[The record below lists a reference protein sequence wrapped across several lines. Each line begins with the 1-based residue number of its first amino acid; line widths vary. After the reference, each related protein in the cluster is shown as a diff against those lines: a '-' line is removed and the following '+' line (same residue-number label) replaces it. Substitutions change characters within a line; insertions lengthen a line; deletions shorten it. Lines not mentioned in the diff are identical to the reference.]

1 MDWSAFPFVEYFP
14 SERFPKWEDWKLYYL
29 DVVDV
34 LQMGE
39 DQAMSSM
46 LGLLRGWALQV
57 VLDLPFRFWLSE
69 TGEVVMSLEQYFDII
84 DERLSL
90 IKGKNCDHTDSSRS
104 RGRNITEEEAESE
117 KSQAE
122 GRIKYS
128 LNENSDGISELSEV
142 GLDLVATGCSSQDE
156 AMRKFQNVVD
166 LLQLSEEQAE
176 QLSLSMFGEE
186 QVGIKYRYDER
197 TGQEII
203 VIPSEWLETNIASTE
218 FEEETFESFDAE
230 ACRGKEN
237 ACNRAEQCKNFD
249 AGKGSEHREFES
261 QVEKQ
266 EEERKHRETLNH
278 VDIESKKQRRLQ
290 EENRE
295 KFLSKLEKVV
305 TPEGFVYYV
314 DNSSANNGGDDCFP
328 NSDSDNGGSKDEEV
342 EFRSEQN
349 ELAVCTQEKNSDCLD
364 LLSPEFLSLVGGGE
378 VDMREM
384 ESNQRTFAESL
395 AEDYLRATW
404 NEGIDT
410 VIEEVPCVVERRGCV
425 SSRDEVDSFR
435 NKNKIRE
442 KSIGSVCPASVRSGH
457 WRCTDLQTNSIA
469 EIFRQVEWSGNPGD
483 LKGKWLKL
491 WAVNN
496 PQGDAAV
503 KEFEAEL
510 EIITRAVVDF
520 QNDRCVFRSPKIL
533 NRLNRIQVLSRGC
546 QVDSCWE
553 TTGVLEVNGSG
564 TSNAD
569 YVQGADN
576 CPSVIS
582 VLQPG
587 NSSGEY
593 RLQMLSL
600 ARVAEFEWEN
610 SSEIPTEGII
620 VAIST
625 RERDQLSSFTEVIER
640 VAVCLVNDTIKTT
653 VHHKGVMVAYR
664 PVSEECQELQRSHN
678 RTLGVENQSCLSR
691 SDLWARLE
699 KNLSRVEDTWPEEED
714 GGETVPVRQKYT
726 PRQSGTHLNKFFLT
740 TPILRENLIVPTCHN
755 NWRTAEVSLVENILR
770 ALEQFFMK
778 SQKDLRESFSFQWSS
793 QERNL
798 GQQRTA
804 RRKRVGFRSQY
815 TKFYKKRLENFES
828 GVRKR
833 NLRRR
838 KCRMEADLSRSE
850 QSAELRGSCCEDL
863 GSRSCGQVSA
873 EESKSCSSPEDLATN
888 ERKNGQVS
896 QFRSSSHQLIYSTMV
911 TEKLIAT
918 EELDFRSTL
927 DSEAGNSLGRSEVID
942 VMTSDRV
949 EDRYLDAQLNAEVEG
964 TEELRRFNEGDIGHS
979 NVWMVERD
987 SDDLWFR
994 MGVAYDCVNQGH
1006 GPRKECYPFSL
1017 GYSNDFGIRSEEVD
1031 SMPIAG
1037 YPTVDSTNDVVY
1049 SRRREPQS
1057 VADLHYEMMGS
1068 IGDVHHRREEFCQTG
1083 FCFNG
1088 CEDLLS
1094 RGTMW
1099 LQTSRKEKWSRL
1111 KLMKRWC
1118 WRRRPP
1124 DVRCWSREE
1133 MGGHPFKHRRK
1144 KDFEEVQSVS

>member
-69 TGEVVMSLEQYFDII
+69 NGEVVMSLEQYFDII

-176 QLSLSMFGEE
+176 QLGLSMLGEVNGEE
-186 QVGIKYRYDER
+186 QVGIKYRYDQR

-203 VIPSEWLETNIASTE
+203 VIPSEWLEANVASTGFKKE
-218 FEEETFESFDAE
+218 SIERFDEEARRGNEVEECKYFDE
-230 ACRGKEN
+230 ERDFG
-237 ACNRAEQCKNFD
+237 D
-249 AGKGSEHREFES
+249 RELQS
-261 QVEKQ
+261 QNTKKIEEKQ
-266 EEERKHRETLNH
+266 RRETLML
-278 VDIESKKQRRLQ
+278 VDIESKEPRRLQ
-290 EENRE
+290 EENRG

-469 EIFRQVEWSGNPGD
+469 EIFRQVEWSGNPAD

-503 KEFEAEL
+503 KEFQAEL
-510 EIITRAVVDF
+510 ESRSSAVVDF
-520 QNDRCVFRSPKIL
+520 ENERSVVQSPQNL
-533 NRLNRIQVLSRGC
+533 NRRDRIQVLSRGYEAC
-546 QVDSCWE
+546 LYWDTARVFES
-553 TTGVLEVNGSG
+553 SG
-564 TSNAD
+564 TSTSAAD
-569 YVQGADN
+569 LEEVFDN
-576 CPSVIS
+576 CTSIEQEEQLEVIS
-582 VLQPG
+582 
-587 NSSGEY
+587 
-593 RLQMLSL
+593 R
-600 ARVAEFEWEN
+600 A
-610 SSEIPTEGII
+610 SE
-620 VAIST
+620 
-625 RERDQLSSFTEVIER
+625 
-640 VAVCLVNDTIKTT
+640 
-653 VHHKGVMVAYR
+653 GV
-664 PVSEECQELQRSHN
+664 VSW
-678 RTLGVENQSCLSR
+678 G
-691 SDLWARLE
+691 
-699 KNLSRVEDTWPEEED
+699 
-714 GGETVPVRQKYT
+714 
-726 PRQSGTHLNKFFLT
+726 
-740 TPILRENLIVPTCHN
+740 
-755 NWRTAEVSLVENILR
+755 TAEVFTVPKPTKEKAQWICNLDHCKSAGEFTKRTDNELQKGPQLLSMARMRTFQRVFEHTVPAIRKELEFGQASLVVSGEESITALNEFETVDLKKKVQLLGRARDTIVKWDATSDFPQLDAVFESLVMLTDNFHSYNEVVETFSQFHLGGGGSSDVTDGQRRVESCDKLSVFRISVENVLSW
-770 ALEQFFMK
+770 LEFLLVLMFGIMK
-778 SQKDLRESFSFQWSS
+778 SFWKF
-793 QERNL
+793 ER
-798 GQQRTA
+798 
-804 RRKRVGFRSQY
+804 
-815 TKFYKKRLENFES
+815 
-828 GVRKR
+828 
-833 NLRRR
+833 
-838 KCRMEADLSRSE
+838 
-850 QSAELRGSCCEDL
+850 
-863 GSRSCGQVSA
+863 
-873 EESKSCSSPEDLATN
+873 
-888 ERKNGQVS
+888 
-896 QFRSSSHQLIYSTMV
+896 
-911 TEKLIAT
+911 
-918 EELDFRSTL
+918 
-927 DSEAGNSLGRSEVID
+927 
-942 VMTSDRV
+942 
-949 EDRYLDAQLNAEVEG
+949 
-964 TEELRRFNEGDIGHS
+964 
-979 NVWMVERD
+979 
-987 SDDLWFR
+987 
-994 MGVAYDCVNQGH
+994 
-1006 GPRKECYPFSL
+1006 
-1017 GYSNDFGIRSEEVD
+1017 SNDSQIL
-1031 SMPIAG
+1031 A
-1037 YPTVDSTNDVVY
+1037 
-1049 SRRREPQS
+1049 
-1057 VADLHYEMMGS
+1057 
-1068 IGDVHHRREEFCQTG
+1068 
-1083 FCFNG
+1083 
-1088 CEDLLS
+1088 
-1094 RGTMW
+1094 
-1099 LQTSRKEKWSRL
+1099 EKT
-1111 KLMKRWC
+1111 
-1118 WRRRPP
+1118 
-1124 DVRCWSREE
+1124 E
-1133 MGGHPFKHRRK
+1133 
-1144 KDFEEVQSVS
+1144 

>member
-39 DQAMSSM
+39 DLAMSSM
-46 LGLLRGWALQV
+46 LGLLRGWAMQAV
-57 VLDLPFRFWLSE
+57 SDLPFRFWLSE
-69 TGEVVMSLEQYFDII
+69 TGEVVMSLGQYFDII
-84 DERLSL
+84 EERLS
-90 IKGKNCDHTDSSRS
+90 ISREENCDCTDSIRS
-104 RGRNITEEEAESE
+104 RRGVVSEEKAESE

-142 GLDLVATGCSSQDE
+142 GLDLVATGCSSQVE

-186 QVGIKYRYDER
+186 QVGIKYRYDQR

-203 VIPSEWLETNIASTE
+203 VIPSEWLETNIASTD
-218 FEEETFESFDAE
+218 FKKESFECFDEE

-249 AGKGSEHREFES
+249 AGKGSEERKLELR
-261 QVEKQ
+261 VEKQ
-266 EEERKHRETLNH
+266 EEQRKRRETLTH
-278 VDIESKKQRRLQ
+278 VDIESKEQRRLQ

-305 TPEGFVYYV
+305 TPEGFEYYV
-314 DNSSANNGGDDCFP
+314 DRSSANDKGDDCFFM
-328 NSDSDNGGSKDEEV
+328 SDLYFEGSEDDETELPP
-342 EFRSEQN
+342 EFFGF
-349 ELAVCTQEKNSDCLD
+349 TQETILKDVHLMV
-364 LLSPEFLSLVGGGE
+364 PEFLSLVGGGE

-384 ESNQRTFAESL
+384 ESNQRTFAECL
-395 AEDYLRATW
+395 AEDNLRA
-404 NEGIDT
+404 NLIEKIGG

-425 SSRDEVDSFR
+425 SSRDEVESFR

-442 KSIGSVCPASVRSGH
+442 KSNGSVCSAIGSSGP
-457 WRCTDLQTNSIA
+457 WQCTDLQTNRTG
-469 EIFRQVEWSGNPGD
+469 EICRQDQRSDNPCD
-483 LKGKWLKL
+483 LKGEWIKL
-491 WAVNN
+491 CAVVN
-496 PQGDAAV
+496 PQGDEV
-503 KEFEAEL
+503 VQELEAEL
-510 EIITRAVVDF
+510 KTRKRAVK
-520 QNDRCVFRSPKIL
+520 NLKDRGVVQSPKNF
-533 NRLNRIQVLSRGC
+533 NRRNRIQVLSRGC

-569 YVQGADN
+569 YVQGAYN
-576 CPSVIS
+576 CPSVVS
-582 VLQPG
+582 ELHPG

-620 VAIST
+620 VAIPT
-625 RERDQLSSFTEVIER
+625 RERDQLSTFIEVIEGFE
-640 VAVCLVNDTIKTT
+640 VCSVNDTIKTT

-699 KNLSRVEDTWPEEED
+699 KNLSRVEDAWPEEED
-714 GGETVPVRQKYT
+714 GGETVPVREKDT
-726 PRQSGTHLNKFFLT
+726 PRQSGTHVHNVFLI
-740 TPILRENLIVPTCHN
+740 TPILRENLIVLTCHN
-755 NWRTAEVSLVENILR
+755 NRRTAEVPLVENILR
-770 ALEQFFMK
+770 ALEKFFIK

-815 TKFYKKRLENFES
+815 TKFHKKRLENFES

-833 NLRRR
+833 NLRGR
-838 KCRMEADLSRSE
+838 KCRMEADSRRSE

-863 GSRSCGQVSA
+863 GS
-873 EESKSCSSPEDLATN
+873 PEDLTTN
-888 ERKNGQVS
+888 ERINGQVS
-896 QFRSSSHQLIYSTMV
+896 QIRSSSPQLIYSTMV

-918 EELDFRSTL
+918 EEFDFRSTPG
-927 DSEAGNSLGRSEVID
+927 SEAGNSLGQSEVID

-949 EDRYLDAQLNAEVEG
+949 EDRYVDPQLNTGVEG

-987 SDDLWFR
+987 SDERWFQ
-994 MGVAYDCVNQGH
+994 MGAAISYVSQGQ
-1006 GPRKECYPFSL
+1006 GRRKECYPFSL

-1031 SMPIAG
+1031 LMPIAG
-1037 YPTVDSTNDVVY
+1037 YPTVDSTSDVVY
-1049 SRRREPQS
+1049 IKRREPQS
-1057 VADLHYEMMGS
+1057 VADLQYEMMRS
-1068 IGDVHHRREEFCQTG
+1068 MGDVHSRREEFCQTG